1 MFKTL
6 FAALGAVSL
15 TAIPALAEVTGAE
28 LSLGY
33 SGLADGGARDINKMT
48 LGAGLEFA
56 LSPQV
61 SVQGDL
67 TKTWYGVMDGSG
79 ESYAA
84 HGIYHLP
91 SGVAL
96 GGFVGHDKI
105 DGEGIDFY
113 GLEAGGTFGAVDVEG
128 ALSWIDGSGRSGTGS
143 DGFGFS
149 LSGDYA
155 IAPQLAVGG
164 KFATIT
170 ADSGDAWR
178 LSGTGA
184 YQILPGLQA
193 QGEVGLYDGDG
204 MDTETFVGFGVKATF
219 GGDAI
224 TRSGTT
230 FGKRGLQEFLP
241 GF

>member
-15 TAIPALAEVTGAE
+15 TAIPTLAEVSGAE

-84 HGIYHLP
+84 HGIFHMP
-91 SGVAL
+91 SGAAL
-96 GGFVGHDKI
+96 GGFVGRDVL
-105 DGEGIDFY
+105 DGADVEFY
-113 GLEAGGTFGAVDVEG
+113 GLEAGGAFGAVDVEG
-128 ALSWIDGSGRSGTGS
+128 ALSWLDGAGN
-143 DGFGFS
+143 DGFGLS
-149 LSGDYA
+149 LSGDYT
-155 IAPQLAVGG
+155 IAPQVAVGG
-164 KFATIT
+164 TFATLS

-204 MDTETFVGFGVKATF
+204 INTETFVGFGLKATF
-219 GGDAI
+219 GGDGI

-230 FGKRGLQEFLP
+230 FGKRGLQEFTP